1 MSDTMNRD
9 ILLEPLKEACLKG
22 DMQACENCKKL
33 MTHEEKWHFKL
44 EKNIRLA
51 EERGD
56 VERLAQL
63 RSRVYPDHPL

>member
-1 MSDTMNRD
+1 MSDSFDRNL
-9 ILLEPLKEACLKG
+9 LLEPLKEACLKG
-22 DMQACENCKKL
+22 DMQACENCRKL

-56 VERLAQL
+56 TERLAQL
-63 RSRVYPDHPL
+63 RSRKYPDRPL